1 MPHSEIGKAP
11 SLRVFTISARRCVQS
26 AHGTPLFKRLC
37 ISNESFWPR
46 RSTGTHTALALTASE
61 GRFSADSD
69 STYMPSKREIS
80 TVVNR
85 VVILSNIGL
94 EKRLVRTVAP
104 GSNFRIQF
112 CKFEIGAYY
121 GFRSDILSPSLGGG
135 SRTLLGLCHA
145 SAK

>member
-11 SLRVFTISARRCVQS
+11 SLRVLTISARRCAQS

-85 VVILSNIGL
+85 VALLSNIGVESGWSGL
-94 EKRLVRTVAP
+94 SLQVQIF
-104 GSNFRIQF
+104 GFNFANLKVELTMVF
-112 CKFEIGAYY
+112 VLTSC
-121 GFRSDILSPSLGGG
+121 LLPSEAA
-135 SRTLLGLCHA
+135 R
-145 SAK
+145 